1 MMRDQ
6 WTERLSEY
14 VDDELAPAERQELEE
29 HLGECAECGELVAE
43 LAQVAQRA
51 AALPESAPSHD
62 LWPGVAGRLRPRA
75 AVVRPLRPARSPRRI
90 SLSIPQLA
98 AAALLLVAGSGGAA
112 WLLRGGVAG
121 TASMPPRVA
130 QAPAVSPSGSGLQ
143 QASAHAVPARTTESY
158 SSAVA
163 ELEQVLRE
171 GQGKLDPRTVQVL
184 ERNLAVINQALL
196 DAQSALSADPQNAYL
211 STHLAE
217 TMQQK
222 AALLRRAAQLAAHI

>member
-1 MMRDQ
+1 MMRDR

-14 VDDELAPAERQELEE
+14 VDDELASAERQELEQ
-29 HLGECAECGELVAE
+29 HLGGCAECRELVAE
-43 LAQVAQRA
+43 LGQVAQRA

-75 AVVRPLRPARSPRRI
+75 AVVRPLRPVRSPRRI
-90 SLSIPQLA
+90 SFSIPQLA
-98 AAALLLVAGSGGAA
+98 AAAVFLAVGSGGAA
-112 WLLRGGVAG
+112 WLLRGGRPAP
-121 TASMPPRVA
+121 TPAPAAIA
-130 QAPAVSPSGSGLQ
+130 QAPDAGRPGSGVQ

-158 SSAVA
+158 ASAVA